1 MAPVVQS
8 SQPWV
13 EKYRPK
19 QVKDVAHQDEVV
31 RVLTNTLETTNC
43 PHMLFYGPPGTGKT
57 TTALAIAHQLF
68 GPELYKSRVLELNA
82 SDDRG
87 INVVRTKIKNF
98 AAVAVGS
105 ARQGGYPCPPYKI
118 IILDE
123 ADSMTEDA
131 QNALRRTMETYSKVT
146 RFFFICNY
154 ISRIIEPLASRCAKF
169 RFKPLTEEI
178 MSNRILYICK
188 EEGLN
193 LDSEALSTLS
203 SISQGD
209 LRRAITYLQG
219 AARLFGSSISSKD
232 LISVSGVIPEEVM
245 QALFSACKSGNFDV
259 ADKEVKNVI
268 AEGYPVSQML
278 SQLYDVVVESEDLSD
293 VQKAKYAR
301 NLPRQTSLSIMKIE
315 SIDDSFKKPGAV
327 PFKWEIRPGVPKLHN
342 PQPPLKGN
350 DDHHFEFE
358 FRKPR
363 HQWKRQVQQNQSP
376 VTASIH
382 NSPFPETPRRLKP
395 PPAGFYFH
403 PPMEPPTRSL
413 RSSRVHIPIVLAFRL
428 LPGPM
433 LFPQSGAFLR
443 L

>member
-1 MAPVVQS
+1 MAPVIQS
-8 SQPWV
+8 SQQWV

-31 RVLTNTLETTNC
+31 RVLTNTLETGSC

-105 ARQGGYPCPPYKI
+105 GRQGGYPCPPFKI

-131 QNALRRTMETYSKVT
+131 QNALRRTMETYSRVT

-169 RFKPLTEEI
+169 RFKPLSEDI
-178 MSNRILYICK
+178 MTGRVLHICK
-188 EEGLN
+188 EEGLD

-232 LISVSGVIPEEVM
+232 LISVSGVIPQEVV
-245 QALFSACKSGNFDV
+245 QSLFAACKGGDFDV
-259 ADKEVKNVI
+259 VNKEVNNVI
-268 AEGYPVSQML
+268 LEGYPVSQML
-278 SQLYDVVVESEDLSD
+278 SQLFEVIVGADDISD
-293 VQKAKYAR
+293 EQKAK
-301 NLPRQTSLSIMKIE
+301 IC
-315 SIDDSFKKPGAV
+315 KKLAETDKTYEKTKWLV
-327 PFKWEIRPGVPKLHN
+327 PTGD
-342 PQPPLKGN
+342 KGGSCLG
-350 DDHHFEFE
+350 DGIFTVVVCGE
-358 FRKPR
+358 
-363 HQWKRQVQQNQSP
+363 
-376 VTASIH
+376 
-382 NSPFPETPRRLKP
+382 
-395 PPAGFYFH
+395 
-403 PPMEPPTRSL
+403 
-413 RSSRVHIPIVLAFRL
+413 L
-428 LPGPM
+428 L
-433 LFPQSGAFLR
+433 Q
-443 L
+443 

>member
-1 MAPVVQS
+1 MAPVMQT

-31 RVLTNTLETTNC
+31 RVLTNTLETSNC

-105 ARQGGYPCPPYKI
+105 NRHGGYPCPPFKI

-123 ADSMTEDA
+123 ADSMTQDA

-178 MSNRILYICK
+178 MGSRILHICK

-209 LRRAITYLQG
+209 LRRAITFLQS
-219 AARLFGSSISSKD
+219 AARLFGSSISAKD
-232 LISVSGVIPEEVM
+232 LISVSGVIPNEVV
-245 QALFSACKSGNFDV
+245 QAIFSACRSGNFDL
-259 ADKEVKNVI
+259 ANKEVNNVI

-278 SQLYDVVVESEDLSD
+278 SQLYDIVIDADDISD
-293 VQKAKYAR
+293 EQKARICKKFAEADKCLVDGADEYLQLLNVASSTM
-301 NLPRQTSLSIMKIE
+301 QALSNM
-315 SIDDSFKKPGAV
+315 
-327 PFKWEIRPGVPKLHN
+327 
-342 PQPPLKGN
+342 PQ
-350 DDHHFEFE
+350 D
-358 FRKPR
+358 
-363 HQWKRQVQQNQSP
+363 
-376 VTASIH
+376 
-382 NSPFPETPRRLKP
+382 
-395 PPAGFYFH
+395 
-403 PPMEPPTRSL
+403 M
-413 RSSRVHIPIVLAFRL
+413 AF
-428 LPGPM
+428 
-433 LFPQSGAFLR
+433 
-443 L
+443 

>member
-1 MAPVVQS
+1 MVPVLQS
-8 SQPWV
+8 SQQWV

-19 QVKDVAHQDEVV
+19 QVKDVAHQEEVV
-31 RVLTNTLETTNC
+31 RVLTNTLQTSNC

-87 INVVRTKIKNF
+87 INVVRTKIKDF

-105 ARQGGYPCPPYKI
+105 GQRQGGYPCPPFKI

-169 RFKPLTEEI
+169 RFKPLSEEI
-178 MSNRILYICK
+178 MSSRILHICK
-188 EEGLN
+188 EERLN
-193 LDSEALSTLS
+193 LDAEALSTLS

-209 LRRAITYLQG
+209 LRRAITYLQS

-232 LISVSGVIPEEVM
+232 LISVSGVIPQEIVK
-245 QALFSACKSGNFDV
+245 AFLVTCKSGNFDV
-259 ADKEVKNVI
+259 ANKEVNDII

-278 SQLYDVVVESEDLSD
+278 YQLLEVVVEADDVSD
-293 VQKAKYAR
+293 EQKAR
-301 NLPRQTSLSIMKIE
+301 IC
-315 SIDDSFKKPGAV
+315 KKLAEADKCLVDGADEYLQLLDV
-327 PFKWEIRPGVPKLHN
+327 ASNTMRALCN
-342 PQPPLKGN
+342 MPQ
-350 DDHHFEFE
+350 EFSYE
-358 FRKPR
+358 C
-363 HQWKRQVQQNQSP
+363 
-376 VTASIH
+376 
-382 NSPFPETPRRLKP
+382 
-395 PPAGFYFH
+395 
-403 PPMEPPTRSL
+403 
-413 RSSRVHIPIVLAFRL
+413 
-428 LPGPM
+428 
-433 LFPQSGAFLR
+433 
-443 L
+443 